1 MVESKTL
8 DRADQTRTFD
18 RGKVDV
24 STLGTHSV
32 GRINLEPG
40 WSWSSCVKPIVGG
53 DLCQAAHVGY
63 LLQGRLGVRMDDG
76 AEYQIKAGDAYSIAP
91 GHDGWVEGDQSVVGV
106 EFESLRDYAKPR
118 S

>member
-1 MVESKTL
+1 MVEIKTL

-24 STLGTHSV
+24 STLGSHNI
-32 GRINLEPG
+32 GRVNFEPG

-53 DLCQAAHVGY
+53 DSCQTAHVGY
-63 LLQGRLGVRMDDG
+63 LLQGRLGVRMNDG
-76 AEYQIKAGDAYSIAP
+76 SEYQIKAGDAYSIEP
-91 GHDGWVEGDQSVVGV
+91 GHDGWVEGTESVVGV